1 MPFAGT
7 IRVPSDKSISHRA
20 VLFAGLAQGV
30 SHLEAVLPSADVQAT
45 IRAIRALGAR
55 VDLVAGPHG
64 LVGEVEGI
72 GLAASKSTRP
82 LVIDCGNSGTTARL
96 LMGALA
102 GLDVEAT
109 LVGDASLSV
118 RPMRRVTDQL
128 SKLGARFESDGGH
141 LPVRIV
147 RAGALHGAHVVTEQ
161 ASAQVKSAILLAGL
175 YADGETSVTEPA
187 LSRNHTELMLKS
199 FGADITS
206 TVNPDGTATAHV
218 KPCQELYGQ
227 SICVPG
233 DISSAA
239 YFIAAGLLT
248 LDSELLVK
256 NVGINKTRAGFLEVC
271 RNMGADITLVNE
283 SLEGGEPRAD
293 ILVRTSKLHGTMI
306 EGALIPTLID
316 EIPMIAVMAACAEGT
331 TIIKDA
337 AELKVKETNRIDTTT
352 EALRSMGA
360 DITPTDDGMI
370 IQGGHALH
378 GAKINSYLDHRI
390 AMAFAIA
397 ALSADGDTI
406 IHDSQC
412 VDVSYPEFFEILDGC
427 R

>member
-1 MPFAGT
+1 M
-7 IRVPSDKSISHRA
+7 
-20 VLFAGLAQGV
+20 
-30 SHLEAVLPSADVQAT
+30 
-45 IRAIRALGAR
+45 
-55 VDLVAGPHG
+55 
-64 LVGEVEGI
+64 
-72 GLAASKSTRP
+72 
-82 LVIDCGNSGTTARL
+82 
-96 LMGALA
+96 
-102 GLDVEAT
+102 
-109 LVGDASLSV
+109 
-118 RPMRRVTDQL
+118 
-128 SKLGARFESDGGH
+128 
-141 LPVRIV
+141 
-147 RAGALHGAHVVTEQ
+147 
-161 ASAQVKSAILLAGL
+161 
-175 YADGETSVTEPA
+175 
-187 LSRNHTELMLKS
+187 
-199 FGADITS
+199 
-206 TVNPDGTATAHV
+206 
-218 KPCQELYGQ
+218 
-227 SICVPG
+227 
-233 DISSAA
+233 
-239 YFIAAGLLT
+239 
-248 LDSELLVK
+248 DSELLVK

-293 ILVRTSKLHGTMI
+293 ILVRTSKLHGTTI

-352 EALRSMGA
+352 EALRFMGA

-378 GAKINSYLDHRI
+378 GAKINSCLDHRI